1 MWPKPNKI
9 PVKLKTP
16 HRQQR
21 RFIESAAKRK
31 IIRAGRCSGKTTGA
45 AVLGVREFIKGR
57 RVLYT
62 APTEEQTGAFWAEVK
77 GALGQAVSEGVF
89 TKNETERFI
98 EKPGTSQRIKA
109 ATAWDSDS
117 LRSDY
122 ADLLII
128 DEWQLCAESLWE
140 TVGAPLLL
148 DHDGSAVFIYTPP
161 SLHSRSVSK
170 ARDPRHA
177 AKMFKVAQ
185 QDRSGR
191 WETFHFSSHDNPHIS
206 KNALAEITM
215 DMTVLAFHQEIL
227 AEDTEEIPGALWK
240 QTLLDQTRVDKA
252 PELVR
257 VVVGIDPSGS
267 ATTEAGIVAAG
278 IDGRGHGYVLADA
291 SMLAPSPRNWAAKG
305 VSLFQQLKA
314 DRIVGERNYGGDMV
328 EETVRT
334 VDQNVSYHD
343 VVSTRGKLLRG
354 EPVCALYEKGFIHH
368 VGNFPELEGEMCSY
382 IPGDKSPNRL
392 DAAVFALT
400 ELMLGSQTLGVLDYF
415 ASGQAAADLRTLDTA
430 RPATPGPIVT
440 RPSLPP
446 REETGQC
453 PKCGSAC
460 VIVIAGQGRHCNCCS
475 WQWYPRG
482 QPEILTAGFK
492 FGRPTIYMRRLQ

>member
-1 MWPKPNKI
+1 MSPKPSRI
-9 PVKLKTP
+9 AVKLKTP
-16 HRQQR
+16 HSEQAK
-21 RFIESAAKRK
+21 FIDSPAKRK
-31 IIRAGRCSGKTTGA
+31 IIRAGRRSGKTTGA
-45 AVLGVREFIKGR
+45 ACLAIKRFLSGD

-62 APTEEQTGAFWAEVK
+62 APVLEQTDCFWQEIK
-77 GALGQAVSEGVF
+77 NALGQAVGEEVF
-89 TKNETERFI
+89 IKNETERFI
-98 EKPGTSQRIKA
+98 EKPGTKARIKA
-109 ATAWDSDS
+109 STAWDSDT

-148 DHDGSAVFIYTPP
+148 DHDGSAVFIFTPP
-161 SLHSRSVSK
+161 SLHSRSKSK

-177 AKMFKVAQ
+177 SKMFKVAQ

-191 WETFHFSSHDNPHIS
+191 WQAFHFTSHDNPHIS
-206 KNALAEITM
+206 KNALVEITM

-252 PELVR
+252 PEQLVR
-257 VVVGIDPSGS
+257 IVVGIDPSGS

-278 IDGRGHGYVLADA
+278 IDAKGHGYVLVDA

-305 VSLFQQLKA
+305 VSLYHSLRA
-314 DRIVGERNYGGDMV
+314 DRIIGERNFGGDMV
-328 EETVRT
+328 QETVRT

-343 VVSTRGKLLRG
+343 VVSTRGKLLRA
-354 EPVCALYEKGFIHH
+354 EPICALYEKGFIHH
-368 VGNFPELEGEMCSY
+368 VGGNFPELEGEMCSY

-400 ELMLGSQTLGVLDYF
+400 ELLLGSQTLGLVDYL
-415 ASGQAAADLRTLDTA
+415 ASGQAAADLQSLDSAASAASAVTFT
-430 RPATPGPIVT
+430 RPA
-440 RPSLPP
+440 
-446 REETGQC
+446 REETPEPHGC
-453 PKCGSAC
+453 PRCGSKF
-460 VIVIAGQGRHCNCCS
+460 IIRIPHGTHCNACGHDERE
-475 WQWYPRG
+475 P
-482 QPEILTAGFK
+482 QPVAYAGFDST
-492 FGRPTIYMRRLQ
+492 GRPGILQRRV